1 MLLEQIWLE
10 MPASWP
16 SAFPGGGDRI
26 RRPPPYVDPPPLAAS
41 LWYQWTLIFNSG
53 FVGYPCIW
61 PFRRCLNFR
70 WDPVD
75 MLYNSW
81 GDIQVSMGSRAVN
94 SLVGTYN
101 RGSSMAPTTLGT
113 TMRRGGIHRVRSDE
127 SHTDD
132 VPSSWGDRSADSL
145 IVIYENVDVAGLY
158 SDDVESVAS
167 SSPTS
172 AIMLTP

>member
-26 RRPPPYVDPPPLAAS
+26 RTPPPYLDPPPLAAS

-61 PFRRCLNFR
+61 PVCRCLNFR

-81 GDIQVSMGSRAVN
+81 DDIQVSMGSRGVN

-101 RGSSMAPTTLGT
+101 QGSSRAPTTLV
-113 TMRRGGIHRVRSDE
+113 RWIHGVRSD
-127 SHTDD
+127 D
-132 VPSSWGDRSADSL
+132 VVSSWGDRSGDSL
-145 IVIYENVDVAGLY
+145 IHDVGGLY
-158 SDDVESVAS
+158 SDDVVSVTS
-167 SSPTS
+167 SDDGAT
-172 AIMLTP
+172 MLTP

>member
-101 RGSSMAPTTLGT
+101 RGSSRAPTTLGT
-113 TMRRGGIHRVRSDE
+113 TMRRGGIHRVRSD
-127 SHTDD
+127 D
-132 VPSSWGDRSADSL
+132 VVSSWGDRSGDSL
-145 IVIYENVDVAGLY
+145 IHDVGGLY

>member
-10 MPASWP
+10 MTASWP

-53 FVGYPCIW
+53 FVGYPCTW

-70 WDPVD
+70 WDPAD

-81 GDIQVSMGSRAVN
+81 GDIQVSPQRPRECIGSACGGESRELGDLGSTHRTRRLAQSFRSYTGGPVSQGLSSGTVFGGPAASTRGCGACRA
-94 SLVGTYN
+94 
-101 RGSSMAPTTLGT
+101 
-113 TMRRGGIHRVRSDE
+113 
-127 SHTDD
+127 
-132 VPSSWGDRSADSL
+132 
-145 IVIYENVDVAGLY
+145 
-158 SDDVESVAS
+158 
-167 SSPTS
+167 
-172 AIMLTP
+172 

>member
-1 MLLEQIWLE
+1 
-10 MPASWP
+10 
-16 SAFPGGGDRI
+16 
-26 RRPPPYVDPPPLAAS
+26 
-41 LWYQWTLIFNSG
+41 
-53 FVGYPCIW
+53 
-61 PFRRCLNFR
+61 
-70 WDPVD
+70 

-81 GDIQVSMGSRAVN
+81 DDIQVSMGSRGVN

-101 RGSSMAPTTLGT
+101 RGSSRAPTTLTMGT

-127 SHTDD
+127 SPSDD

>member
-1 MLLEQIWLE
+1 
-10 MPASWP
+10 
-16 SAFPGGGDRI
+16 
-26 RRPPPYVDPPPLAAS
+26 
-41 LWYQWTLIFNSG
+41 
-53 FVGYPCIW
+53 
-61 PFRRCLNFR
+61 
-70 WDPVD
+70 
-75 MLYNSW
+75 MLYDSW